1 MPNATSASEARLARG
16 VGGALGT
23 ARRRR
28 RGKRGQIGAVGDR
41 GDASSARLR
50 GAINSTARLQ
60 SDSPR
65 PVLASRGHAGRPRVT
80 VRRSPSKPHSQL
92 VPVPVRSEVQ
102 QSVFGD
108 REGRSAAGTAAR
120 SGSNRGRSGHPHGAP
135 SGRKMAATV
144 TNT

>member
-1 MPNATSASEARLARG
+1 MPNATSASEARSAR
-16 VGGALGT
+16 GGALLEPP
-23 ARRRR
+23 
-28 RGKRGQIGAVGDR
+28 GADG
-41 GDASSARLR
+41 AANAAKSAQLETEATRPQHGLR

-108 REGRSAAGTAAR
+108 REGRSAAGTAAM